1 MSEIIIIIVLVGLFA
16 CAFTCALYVAISMA
30 LKTSK
35 EKGLYSAM
43 ISNPCDKTVLNYINA
58 FNATYGIG
66 SNWYN
71 TNSSVAHR
79 NSQLRQ
85 GQGWEIIK
93 NSSSVSPGVKEQL
106 RNALVSKGVPIKDM
120 SVK

>member
-1 MSEIIIIIVLVGLFA
+1 MLEIIIPIAFLCFFA
-16 CAFTCALYVAISMA
+16 FAFYVAISMA

-35 EKGLYSAM
+35 EKKLYSVM
-43 ISNPCDKTVLNYINA
+43 ISNPCDKTVSNYINA
-58 FNATYGIG
+58 FNATYGLG

-85 GQGWEIIK
+85 GQGWKIIK
-93 NSSSVSPGVKEQL
+93 NSSSVSQGVKEQL
-106 RNALVSKGVPIKDM
+106 RNAFISKGVPIKDM
-120 SVK
+120 SAK

>member
-1 MSEIIIIIVLVGLFA
+1 MLEVIIPIVFGCFLVS
-16 CAFTCALYVAISMA
+16 AFYVAISMA

-35 EKGLYSAM
+35 EKKLYSAM

-93 NSSSVSPGVKEQL
+93 SSSSVSQGVKEQL